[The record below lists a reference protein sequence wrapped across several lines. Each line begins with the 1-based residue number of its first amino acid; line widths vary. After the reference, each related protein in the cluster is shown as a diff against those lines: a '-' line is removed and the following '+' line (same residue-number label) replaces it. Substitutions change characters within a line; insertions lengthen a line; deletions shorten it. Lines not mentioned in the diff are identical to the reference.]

1 MLLFFDDKITL
12 ETKSFKFNKTESKHL
27 TKVLRKG
34 IGTLISITNGNG
46 LEWCGKINE
55 LNNKYVSAIK
65 IESFQHSLP
74 QKKIHLAIA
83 PTKNSDRMEWLVEK
97 LTELGIASITPILC
111 DRSQRK
117 VIKRD
122 RFVKIAVAALKQS
135 QQFFLPDIKPL
146 IRFNKLLISIQHQGF
161 IAHCEKTEKKLISK
175 LDISMNEVTILIGP
189 EGDFTPLEIREAKKV
204 GLTAISLGKQR
215 FRTETAAL
223 LGCHSLF
230 IQQQKFEK

>member
-135 QQFFLPDIKPL
+135 QQFFLPDINSLLAVINLAFAPASEDSDCAKSV
-146 IRFNKLLISIQHQGF
+146 RLISPLSNLDLSLST
-161 IAHCEKTEKKLISK
+161 CLSK
-175 LDISMNEVTILIGP
+175 SSTFD
-189 EGDFTPLEIREAKKV
+189 
-204 GLTAISLGKQR
+204 
-215 FRTETAAL
+215 
-223 LGCHSLF
+223 
-230 IQQQKFEK
+230 